1 MEMRKCDVCG
11 EEYSATYRSC
21 PFCEEQE
28 AIRRGKPI
36 HRHTSDFRN
45 RRGGHAL
52 GVLALV
58 LALVVI
64 GAGARISSG
73 RTSPRPW
80 GCGSRPTRRTPA
92 TRTPAAVPPS
102 DSGAARTPTRRT
114 ASCPA
119 WTTARARSRTD
130 GGRIEPATPPST
142 PVALSSQDFT
152 LDAAN
157 GLQYTLKATG
167 GSGTYTWTSADPSV
181 ATVSESGTGH
191 RRGQRQHRGH
201 RHRRLHHRRL
211 YRPHQGDHRRY
222 HQHPP
227 PAPAT
232 LSLNREDMTMP
243 AGTTFQLKVSGTTSA
258 VTWSIA
264 DTSIATI
271 DADGTVHFV
280 KKGTTT
286 ATASVDGQTLQ
297 CIVRVTVERSTLT
310 ENPPPGA
317 GFYCAAPRL

>member
-11 EEYSATYRSC
+11 EEYSSTYRSC

-28 AIRRGKPI
+28 AIQRGKPI
-36 HRHTSDFRN
+36 RRHTSDFRN

-64 GAGARISSG
+64 GAGSIHFFGENIAQALGMREPANVEDAGDADAPDPVTPISDPDGGEDADPPLTDGVMPSVDG
-73 RTSPRPW
+73 
-80 GCGSRPTRRTPA
+80 GEGEA
-92 TRTPAAVPPS
+92 PS
-102 DSGAARTPTRRT
+102 DA
-114 ASCPA
+114 
-119 WTTARARSRTD
+119 D
-130 GGRIEPATPPST
+130 GGADETATPPST
-142 PVALSSQDFT
+142 PVALNSQDFT

-157 GLQYTLKATG
+157 GLQYTLKASG

-181 ATVSESGTGH
+181 ATVSESGTVTGVGNGNTQVTVSDGFTTASCIV
-191 RRGQRQHRGH
+191 RIKGVTASTTTPTTPSGS
-201 RHRRLHHRRL
+201 
-211 YRPHQGDHRRY
+211 
-222 HQHPP
+222 
-227 PAPAT
+227 AT
-232 LSLNREDMTMP
+232 LKLNREDMTMP
-243 AGTTFQLKVSGTTSA
+243 AGTTFQLKVSGTASA
-258 VTWSIA
+258 VTWSMA

-297 CIVRVTVERSTLT
+297 CIVRVK
-310 ENPPPGA
+310 
-317 GFYCAAPRL
+317 